1 MADAGHTE
9 SADTRVR
16 VLFHVTDFGNGG
28 IESSLIQWLRILD
41 RKRFRATLS
50 VTYASP
56 MLAQRFRALIPDDIP
71 IEILVR
77 PQWLRYFQDRRHA
90 RKLDKVGRI
99 ARDLHGA
106 LAVRPYIGRRV
117 AELARDVDV
126 IVDYDLSLRRLA
138 GRFGVAWIGVNH
150 FSFVAR
156 LGGRGRRMR
165 RLLEQYSRYDSIAAL
180 NPQMGDEAD
189 RMFGDRLQQVTVLPN
204 AIDIDAIRENA
215 TAARPPLPSDV
226 PYIVS
231 VARLDELQKDH
242 RTLLRAYA
250 QLVAQRDLAEHLV
263 LAGDGAHRDEL
274 MRLAH
279 ELGIGARV
287 HFMGQ
292 MDNPHPLMAGASIM
306 VLSSKNEGMPMV
318 LIEALALGKAIVS
331 TDCPTGPREIL
342 DHGRAGLLVEV
353 GNVDALARAM
363 AQLLTDDRLRAD
375 LAARAF
381 ERAARFGI
389 AESNR
394 RLDACIE
401 AIRVK
406 RASRCRAPSGE
417 GMQRAG

>member
-1 MADAGHTE
+1 MAEAGYTKGE
-9 SADTRVR
+9 DTRVR

-56 MLAQRFRALIPDDIP
+56 MLTQRFRALIPNDIP

-77 PQWLRYFQDRRHA
+77 PRWLRYFQDRRHA
-90 RKLDKVGRI
+90 RKLDKAGRI

-126 IVDYDLSLRRLA
+126 IVDYDLSLRRIA

-156 LGGRGRRMR
+156 LGGQGRRVR
-165 RLLEQYSRYDSIAAL
+165 RLLDQYGRYDSIAAL

-189 RMFGDRLQQVTVLPN
+189 LMFGDRLQQVTVLPN
-204 AIDIDAIRENA
+204 AIDIDAIRERA
-215 TAARPPLPSDV
+215 TATRPELPTDA

-250 QLVAQRDLAEHLV
+250 QLVARRGVAEHLV
-263 LAGDGAHRDEL
+263 LAGDGAYRDEL
-274 MRLAH
+274 MRLAD

-353 GNVDALARAM
+353 GDVDALAAAM
-363 AQLLTDDRLRAD
+363 AQLLTDGRLRAD

-381 ERAARFGI
+381 ERATCFGI

-406 RASRCRAPSGE
+406 RASRRRAQPGE

>member
-1 MADAGHTE
+1 MADAGYTE

-56 MLAQRFRALIPDDIP
+56 MLTQRFRALIPDDIP

-165 RLLEQYSRYDSIAAL
+165 RLL
-180 NPQMGDEAD
+180 
-189 RMFGDRLQQVTVLPN
+189 
-204 AIDIDAIRENA
+204 
-215 TAARPPLPSDV
+215 
-226 PYIVS
+226 
-231 VARLDELQKDH
+231 
-242 RTLLRAYA
+242 
-250 QLVAQRDLAEHLV
+250 
-263 LAGDGAHRDEL
+263 
-274 MRLAH
+274 
-279 ELGIGARV
+279 
-287 HFMGQ
+287 
-292 MDNPHPLMAGASIM
+292 
-306 VLSSKNEGMPMV
+306 
-318 LIEALALGKAIVS
+318 
-331 TDCPTGPREIL
+331 
-342 DHGRAGLLVEV
+342 
-353 GNVDALARAM
+353 
-363 AQLLTDDRLRAD
+363 
-375 LAARAF
+375 
-381 ERAARFGI
+381 
-389 AESNR
+389 
-394 RLDACIE
+394 
-401 AIRVK
+401 
-406 RASRCRAPSGE
+406 
-417 GMQRAG
+417 

>member
-1 MADAGHTE
+1 MAERGNTDDQ
-9 SADTRVR
+9 DTRVR

-41 RKRFRATLS
+41 RKRFRAVLS

-56 MLAQRFRALIPDDIP
+56 MLAQRFRALIPSDIP

-90 RKLDKVGRI
+90 SKLGKAGRV

-106 LAVRPYIGRRV
+106 LAVRPHIGRRV

-156 LGGRGRRMR
+156 LGGQGRRVR
-165 RLLEQYSRYDSIAAL
+165 RLLDQYSRYDSIAAL
-180 NPQMGDEAD
+180 NPQMGDEAG

-204 AIDIDAIRENA
+204 AIDIEAIRANA
-215 TAARPPLPSDV
+215 QAARPVLPGGV

-250 QLVAQRDLAEHLV
+250 QLVERRGVAEHLV
-263 LAGDGAHRDEL
+263 LAGDGAHRDVL
-274 MRLAH
+274 TRLAD

-292 MDNPHPLMAGASIM
+292 MDNPHPLMADASIL

-342 DHGRAGLLVEV
+342 DHGRAGLLVSV
-353 GNVDALARAM
+353 GDVDALADAM
-363 AQLLTDDRLRAD
+363 AQLLTDDVLRAE

-381 ERAARFGI
+381 DRASRFGI

-394 RLDACIE
+394 RLDACID

-406 RASRCRAPSGE
+406 RASRLRAQPGAAL
-417 GMQRAG
+417 QRAD

>member
-1 MADAGHTE
+1 MDKQGYIE
-9 SADTRVR
+9 GEDTRVR

-41 RKRFRATLS
+41 RQRFRAVLS
-50 VTYASP
+50 ITYASP
-56 MLAQRFRALIPDDIP
+56 MLAQRFRSLIPADIP

-90 RKLDKVGRI
+90 HKLGKAGRI

-106 LAVRPYIGRRV
+106 LAVRPHIGRRV
-117 AELARDVDV
+117 AELARNVDV

-156 LGGRGRRMR
+156 LGGQGRRVR
-165 RLLEQYSRYDSIAAL
+165 RLLDQYSRYDSIAAL

-204 AIDIDAIRENA
+204 AIDIDAIRANA
-215 TAARPPLPSDV
+215 TAPRPALPGGV

-250 QLVAQRDLAEHLV
+250 QLVAQRDVPEHLV
-263 LAGDGAHRDEL
+263 LVGDGAHRDEL
-274 MRLAH
+274 TRLAAA
-279 ELGIGARV
+279 LGIGARV

-292 MDNPHPLMAGASIM
+292 MDNPHPLMAGASIL

-342 DHGRAGLLVEV
+342 DHGRAGLLVSV
-353 GNVDALARAM
+353 GDVDALANAM
-363 AQLLTDDRLRAD
+363 AQLLSDDVLRAD
-375 LAARAF
+375 LAARSF
-381 ERAARFGI
+381 DRAACFGI

-394 RLDACIE
+394 RLDACID

-406 RASRCRAPSGE
+406 RAGQLRQHAHTRV
-417 GMQRAG
+417 QRAG